1 MTSDGVAKLSDFG
14 LGAMRDEGQ
23 DIAAMKTV
31 CGTPNYAAPEVIN
44 KLTYDGCAADIWS
57 LGVVCYVILAGCLP
71 FDGTYRTG
79 ADVRRPTSDVLPRSR
94 APRRPTFL
102 FLCLSLSL
110 TLPPSSAGQQ
120 QRTTWWRCSKRCLQ
134 GNIRCP
140 CG

>member
-79 ADVRRPTSDVLPRSR
+79 ADVRRPTSCR
-94 APRRPTFL
+94 ARARPDAPCF
-102 FLCLSLSL
+102 FFSVSLSL
-110 TLPPSSAGQQ
+110 THPPPSSVGQQ
-120 QRTTWWRCSKRCLQ
+120 QRTTWSRCSKRCLQ

>member
-23 DIAAMKTV
+23 DIDAMKTV

-71 FDGTYRTG
+71 FDGTYR
-79 ADVRRPTSDVLPRSR
+79 AEPTPHVS
-94 APRRPTFL
+94 
-102 FLCLSLSL
+102 LSLSL
-110 TLPPSSAGQQ
+110 SLSHTLPPSVGQQ
-120 QRTTWWRCSKRCLQ
+120 QRRTWSRCLKRCLQ